1 MFHLLYTHINQTEAT
16 KMNDLYQKTYMDLN
30 EIKKVK
36 RDYKPMLAAVAL
48 FAMYVFVSTMDYQD
62 CLRGAMSC

>member
-1 MFHLLYTHINQTEAT
+1 
-16 KMNDLYQKTYMDLN
+16 MNDLYQKTYMDLN
-30 EIKKVK
+30 EIKKAK